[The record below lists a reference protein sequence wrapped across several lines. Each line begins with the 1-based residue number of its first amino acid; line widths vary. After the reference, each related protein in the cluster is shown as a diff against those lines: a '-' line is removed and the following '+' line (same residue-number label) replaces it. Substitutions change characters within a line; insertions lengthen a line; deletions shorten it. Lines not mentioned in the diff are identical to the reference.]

1 MDEVLYYKAYVEELL
16 AENEKLKKEK
26 ELFQFRLEDVF
37 SDMKENLWTLRRK
50 IDEQI
55 SDVIEVLEDME

>member
-16 AENEKLKKEK
+16 AENEKLRNDKDILQYK
-26 ELFQFRLEDVF
+26 LEDVI
-37 SDMKENLWTLRRK
+37 SDMKESLWTVRRK